1 MLKQIL
7 MLPSGWVEG
16 IYNTK
21 IHVWKPADYPD
32 TPDMEWLYWVPL
44 HEVEKFY
51 RELSNLTYYYSTRA
65 QGEDS
70 MDFADSALILMVQ
83 LKPYISDNRVL
94 IDNIF
99 NDVLESY
106 KEAYDQHLTQ
116 PYSLDRDKRNKIID
130 EAEKFLASLDNTPGG
145 IMGHY
150 NTLVQ

>member
-1 MLKQIL
+1 

-32 TPDMEWLYWVPL
+32 TPDMEWLYLIPLSEVPR
-44 HEVEKFY
+44 FY
-51 RELSNLTYYYSTRA
+51 LELSNLVYYYSTKA

-70 MDFADSALILMVQ
+70 MDFADSAFILMAQ
-83 LKPYISDNRVL
+83 MQPYIILDNRAL
-94 IDNIF
+94 RDNLF
-99 NDVLESY
+99 NEALESY
-106 KEAYDQHLTQ
+106 KEAYDKHLSQ
-116 PYSLDRDKRNKIID
+116 PYSLDKGKIID

>member
-1 MLKQIL
+1 

-21 IHVWKPADYPD
+21 IQVWKPADYPD
-32 TPDMEWLYWVPL
+32 TPDMEWLYLIPL
-44 HEVEKFY
+44 SEVSQFY
-51 RELSNLTYYYSTRA
+51 LELSNLVYYYSTKA

-83 LKPYISDNRVL
+83 LKPYLSDKGVL

-99 NDVLESY
+99 NEALESY
-106 KEAYDQHLTQ
+106 KEAYDKHPSQ
-116 PYSLDRDKRNKIID
+116 PYSLDRDKREKIIR
-130 EAEKFLASLDNTPGG
+130 EAENFLASLDNTPKG
-145 IMGHY
+145 IMGYY

>member
-1 MLKQIL
+1 MLKQTL

-21 IHVWKPADYPD
+21 IQVWKPADYPD
-32 TPDMEWLYWVPL
+32 TPDMEWLYLIPL
-44 HEVEKFY
+44 SEVSQFY
-51 RELSNLTYYYSTRA
+51 LELGNLVYYYSTKA

-83 LKPYISDNRVL
+83 LKPYLLDKGVL
-94 IDNIF
+94 IDNLF
-99 NDVLESY
+99 NEALESY
-106 KEAYDQHLTQ
+106 KEAYDKHLSQ
-116 PYSLDRDKRNKIID
+116 PYSFDRDKKERIIR
-130 EAEKFLASLDNTPGG
+130 EAENFLASLDNTPGG

>member
-1 MLKQIL
+1 MLKQTL

-21 IHVWKPADYPD
+21 IQVWKPADYPD
-32 TPDMEWLYWVPL
+32 TPDMEWLYLIPL
-44 HEVEKFY
+44 SEVSQFY
-51 RELSNLTYYYSTRA
+51 LELSNLVYYYSTKA

-83 LKPYISDNRVL
+83 LKPYLSDKGVL

-99 NDVLESY
+99 NEALESY
-106 KEAYDQHLTQ
+106 KEAYDKHLSQ
-116 PYSLDRDKRNKIID
+116 PYSLDRDKREKIIR
-130 EAEKFLASLDNTPGG
+130 EAENFLASLDNTPGG
-145 IMGHY
+145 IMGYY

>member
-1 MLKQIL
+1 MLKQTL

-32 TPDMEWLYWVPL
+32 TPDMEWLYLIPLSEVPR
-44 HEVEKFY
+44 FY
-51 RELSNLTYYYSTRA
+51 LELSNLVYYYSTKA

-70 MDFADSALILMVQ
+70 MDFADSAFILMAQ
-83 LKPYISDNRVL
+83 MQPYIILDNRAL
-94 IDNIF
+94 RDNLF
-99 NDVLESY
+99 NEALESY
-106 KEAYDQHLTQ
+106 KEAYDKHLSQ
-116 PYSLDRDKRNKIID
+116 PYSLDKGKIID

>member
-1 MLKQIL
+1 MLKQTL

-21 IHVWKPADYPD
+21 IQVWKPADYPD
-32 TPDMEWLYWVPL
+32 TPDMEWLYLIPL
-44 HEVEKFY
+44 SEVSQFY
-51 RELSNLTYYYSTRA
+51 LELSNLVYYYSTKA

-106 KEAYDQHLTQ
+106 KKAYDQHLTQ
-116 PYSLDRDKRNKIID
+116 PYSLNKGKIID

>member
-1 MLKQIL
+1 

-51 RELSNLTYYYSTRA
+51 RELGNLTYYYSTRA

-83 LKPYISDNRVL
+83 LKPYISYNRVL
-94 IDNIF
+94 IDNLF
-99 NDVLESY
+99 NGALESY
-106 KEAYDQHLTQ
+106 KEAYDQHLSR
-116 PYSLDRDKRNKIID
+116 PYSLNKGKII
-130 EAEKFLASLDNTPGG
+130 EVAEKFLASLDNTPGG

>member
-1 MLKQIL
+1 

-32 TPDMEWLYWVPL
+32 TPDMEWLYLIPQS
-44 HEVEKFY
+44 EVYQFY
-51 RELSNLTYYYSTRA
+51 LELSNLVYYYSTKA

-83 LKPYISDNRVL
+83 LKPYLSDKGVL

-99 NDVLESY
+99 NEALESY
-106 KEAYDQHLTQ
+106 KEAYDQYLSR
-116 PYSLDRDKRNKIID
+116 PYSLDKNKIIE

>member
-1 MLKQIL
+1 MLKQTL

-21 IHVWKPADYPD
+21 IQVWKPEAYPD
-32 TPDMEWLYWVPL
+32 TPDMEWLYLIPL
-44 HEVEKFY
+44 SEVSQFY
-51 RELSNLTYYYSTRA
+51 LELSNLVYYYSTKA

-70 MDFADSALILMVQ
+70 MDFADSALILMAQ
-83 LKPYISDNRVL
+83 MQPYILASGYYRDNL
-94 IDNIF
+94 YEA
-99 NDVLESY
+99 LESY
-106 KEAYDQHLTQ
+106 KEAYDKHLSQ
-116 PYSLDRDKRNKIID
+116 PYSLNKGKIID